1 MGEYGKKLQKIY
13 VKRVEKKRE
22 TKEKPALGSQ
32 ASVPDAKAASKS
44 AEKSELSQEA
54 IKPLLQRLAVSDK
67 DIKDLKS

>member
-32 ASVPDAKAASKS
+32 ASVPDAKAVSKS
-44 AEKSELSQEA
+44 AEKSELSQGA
-54 IKPLLQRLAVSDK
+54 I
-67 DIKDLKS
+67 

>member
-22 TKEKPALGSQ
+22 TKEKTALGSQ
-32 ASVPDAKAASKS
+32 ASVPDAKPVSKS
-44 AEKSELSQEA
+44 AEKCELSQEA